1 MFLPHAIMVPTDEQ
15 EERICAMPMITFT
28 CAKDDNVHRVCVPK
42 DMIDPGRVRASI
54 EEYLETVGYDRPCV
68 EVDATC
74 SEALR
79 TRKQSK
85 RQIEEKRA
93 LARLLETGE
102 VTEKEDGY
110 YVGDFRIKLVKPR

>member
-1 MFLPHAIMVPTDEQ
+1 
-15 EERICAMPMITFT
+15 MPMITFT
-28 CAKDDNVHRVCVPK
+28 CSKDDNVHRVCVPK
-42 DMIDPGRVRASI
+42 DQIDPTRVRASI
-54 EEYLETVGYDRPCV
+54 EEYLEAVGYEGACV

-74 SEALR
+74 MEASR
-79 TRKQSK
+79 ANKPTK

-102 VTEKEDGY
+102 VTEKDGQY

>member
-1 MFLPHAIMVPTDEQ
+1 MFLPHGIMVPTAK
-15 EERICAMPMITFT
+15 ERIYTMPMITFT

-42 DMIDPGRVRASI
+42 DMIDPTRVRASI
-54 EEYLETVGYDRPCV
+54 EEYLEAVGYAGACV

-74 SEALR
+74 SQVMR
-79 TRKQSK
+79 TRKPSK
-85 RQIEEKRA
+85 RQIEERKA

-102 VTEKEDGY
+102 VVEKEDGY

>member
-1 MFLPHAIMVPTDEQ
+1 
-15 EERICAMPMITFT
+15 MPMITFT

-42 DMIDPGRVRASI
+42 DMIDPARVRASI
-54 EEYLETVGYDRPCV
+54 EEYLQAVGYEGPCV

-74 SEALR
+74 SEAMR
-79 TRKQSK
+79 TRKPSK
-85 RQIEEKRA
+85 RQIEERKA

-102 VTEKEDGY
+102 VVEKEDGY

>member
-1 MFLPHAIMVPTDEQ
+1 
-15 EERICAMPMITFT
+15 MPMITFT

-42 DMIDPGRVRASI
+42 DMIDPARVRASI
-54 EEYLETVGYDRPCV
+54 EEYLEVAGYEGPCV

-74 SEALR
+74 SEVMR
-79 TRKQSK
+79 TRKPSK

-102 VTEKEDGY
+102 VVEKEDGY